1 MADFF
6 HLQLLGCMIVVDLR
20 GFRNEGSYMKELF
33 LIILLIALSNSASA
47 QQAFSSVEE
56 QMTRK
61 EYDAA
66 GLDKLTPEEL
76 EALNQW
82 IRSRSL
88 ATLDEAKPASPTGGG
103 DGRGFENQKISD
115 MDRSPITSRIVG
127 AFTGWDGQTTFKL
140 ENGMIWEQ
148 ADKDKF
154 YIREV
159 ENPVVTIEPGA
170 FKTWRLSVEG
180 YASVCRVE
188 RIQ

>member
-1 MADFF
+1 
-6 HLQLLGCMIVVDLR
+6 
-20 GFRNEGSYMKELF
+20 MKKLF
-33 LIILLIALSNSASA
+33 LIILVCTFTPSLFA
-47 QQAFSSVEE
+47 QQAFSSLEE
-56 QMTRK
+56 QMTGK
-61 EYDAA
+61 EFNAT
-66 GLDKLTPEEL
+66 GLDKLTPDEL
-76 EALNQW
+76 AALNEW
-82 IRSRSL
+82 IRGRSL
-88 ATLDEAKPASPTGGG
+88 ATLDEAKPASPTGSG
-103 DGRGFENQKISD
+103 DGRGFENQRISD
-115 MDRSPITSRIVG
+115 MDRAPITSRIVG
-127 AFTGWDGQTTFKL
+127 KFTGWDGQTTFKL